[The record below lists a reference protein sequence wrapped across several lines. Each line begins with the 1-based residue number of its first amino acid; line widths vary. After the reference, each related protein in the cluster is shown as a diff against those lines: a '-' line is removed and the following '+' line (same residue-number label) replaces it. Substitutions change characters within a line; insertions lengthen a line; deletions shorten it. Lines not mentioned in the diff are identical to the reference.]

1 MGLLHGWRA
10 LRQGW
15 YIIHLYM
22 MIPIEN
28 DSVHSVFAPAYQERL
43 AMARFAA
50 DIWQS
55 PRSRMMRY
63 VFAVITVTIVIS
75 TFLLRNTYGQSSA
88 PPLDLAAPE
97 SPSPEHTTPVHA
109 SPPYQFVAPSL
120 KNDDTA
126 WLGEYFPE
134 WKANVYVVD
143 DQNAS
148 LTVPENKGH
157 EAMAYLT

>member
-1 MGLLHGWRA
+1 
-10 LRQGW
+10 
-15 YIIHLYM
+15 M
-22 MIPIEN
+22 MMPIEN
-28 DSVHSVFAPAYQERL
+28 NKVPSVFVPAYQERL
-43 AMARFAA
+43 AMARFPA
-50 DIWQS
+50 DLGQS

-63 VFAVITVTIVIS
+63 VFAIITVTIVIS
-75 TFLLRNTYGQSSA
+75 TLLLRNTYGQSSA
-88 PPLDLAAPE
+88 PPLDLAAPD
-97 SPSPEHTTPVHA
+97 SPKHTTPEHA

-126 WLGEYFPE
+126 WLGEYFPD